1 MIFAYGAESES
12 DLNVAN
18 EHRYKNIVSSNSIVK
33 WYNAH
38 PEFINFDL
46 DLEDKKNVVIIGN
59 GNVKQ
64 LNIIN

>member
-18 EHRYKNIVSSNSIVK
+18 ENLYKNIVSSNFIVK

-38 PEFINFDL
+38 PDYINFDL
-46 DLEDKKNVVIIGN
+46 DLDDKKDVVIIGN
-59 GNVKQ
+59 GNVK
-64 LNIIN
+64 